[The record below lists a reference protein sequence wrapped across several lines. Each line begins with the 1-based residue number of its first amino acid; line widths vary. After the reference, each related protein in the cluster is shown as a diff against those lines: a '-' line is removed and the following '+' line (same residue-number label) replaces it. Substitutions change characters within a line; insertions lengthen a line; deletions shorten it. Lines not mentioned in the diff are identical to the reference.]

1 MVRENSIL
9 KGYKKTEVGVIPE
22 DWEVRK
28 LGEIA
33 LDISSGKSKVKHEQ
47 GSYKVYGSTGVIGFN
62 NFYDYQ

>member
-9 KGYKKTEVGVIPE
+9 KGYKKTRGRGDSE

-33 LDISSGKSKVKHEQ
+33 LDISSGKSKVKA
-47 GSYKVYGSTGVIGFN
+47 
-62 NFYDYQ
+62 